1 MAYAIQRRRG
11 TATEHN
17 SFTGLAGEITIDT
30 TNNTVRVHDGSTAGG
45 HRLAK
50 YSEINTQEN
59 IEDAVG
65 GLLTAGSGI
74 SLSYDDAGGT
84 LTITNTTSAGDIEAV
99 TAGNG
104 LSGGGTS
111 GAVSLALDLNEL
123 SAAAVSVANDS
134 IAIIDADDNS
144 SKKESIADLA
154 TAMAGTNIT
163 ATSGALGIADSVI
176 RGKISASGDIAY
188 NSSTGVISFTNDAG
202 DIEGVTAGDGLSG
215 GGTSGTVSLAVDL
228 NELTAATVAV
238 ASDSIAIIDAD
249 DNSSKKESIA
259 DLVAA
264 MAGTNL
270 TASNGVLSSLAG
282 DVTGVTAGSGMT
294 GGGSSGD
301 LTLNVIGGTGIT
313 ANADDIAIDST
324 VATLTGSQTLTN
336 KTLTSPIF
344 NTGVSGTAVLDSD
357 TMSGASSTTISSSE
371 SIKAYVDAQV
381 ATVPTGD
388 ITAVVAGSGL
398 TGGGTTGSVTLDL
411 NHEAISGNLIPS
423 ITNTYS
429 LGTASKVWKD
439 VYVGP
444 GSLYVNG
451 QKVIEDNSGTIT
463 VSADTDQNIS
473 IISQG
478 TGDVELTAG
487 GDIQLK
493 TDVVL
498 TANKTITSS
507 GGIKL
512 GSNIN
517 ANSNSINNLDDPVAA
532 QDGATKA
539 YVDAQVATKDAL
551 SELSG
556 NSDDISEGS
565 TNVYFTNTRAD
576 ARVNAV
582 LPNTGSLSEG
592 TNLYYTNARAD
603 ARVAAALATDVTIGG
618 DLTVN
623 GTTTTVNST
632 TVQVDDNIFRVNS
645 DGASVDA
652 GFEANIAGTMKSLTY
667 DVSESEWTFGTE
679 NVKASTFEGA
689 LTGAV
694 TGTVSSIANHS
705 SSDLSE
711 GTNLYYT
718 NARADARIANA
729 IKDEDN
735 MASDS
740 ATHVPSQQSVKAF
753 VEAQVA
759 THDNTDEMAEGSTN
773 LYFTN
778 ARARTAVSVS
788 DAGGDGSLAYNSTSG
803 VITYTGP
810 SASEVRAHLSAGT
823 GINYSGGAFSTD
835 DSEIDIHSL
844 SGYVA
849 DEHIAHSG
857 VSILAGSGLTGG
869 GTIAASRTLNIGAG
883 TGITVNTDDIA
894 VNMGAFNTDNL
905 SEGSSNLYFTNER
918 VDDRVNA
925 LIVDSDGI
933 VATYDDSA
941 GTLTFTTDAGLAGA
955 GLTYSS
961 GVINAVGGDGI
972 TASANSL
979 DLDATVVRTSGTQT
993 VGGAKT
999 FSSDVIVSGNFTVN
1013 GTTTTVNSTTVST
1026 GDNIIV
1032 LNSDV
1037 TGTPSENSG
1046 IEVERGDST
1055 NKQFL
1060 WNETTDRWT
1069 ADAAISGAGFYADS
1083 TQVIDSSGNWTG
1095 PGSGLKGEVG
1105 PQGAQGPQGATGP
1118 QGAQGDKGAT
1128 GAQGPTG
1135 PQGDKGATG
1144 AQGPQ
1149 GAQGDKG
1156 ATGAQGPQGGQGDT
1170 GGTGPQGT
1178 KGATGAQGTQGA
1190 TGPTGPGGGTGPQG
1204 QKGATGAQGP
1214 QGATGPT
1221 GPSGNP
1227 FPGGTFSGDIT
1238 ARNIIATGPSG
1249 TYNIGSSSVKFGTMY
1264 ANTFNGTATAA
1275 QYADLAERYE
1285 SDKALEPGT
1294 VVCFGGDKEVMAC
1307 AEASHHAVAGVVSTN
1322 PAHLMNSEAGSDET
1336 HPAIAL
1342 AGRVPVKVVGPVSKG
1357 DLLVSSDVEG
1367 RAKADNDAKAGRIL
1381 GKAMES
1387 ADAGEFVI
1395 EGLINLM

>member
-941 GTLTFTTDAGLAGA
+941 GTLTLTTDAGLAGA

>member
-336 KTLTSPIF
+336 KTLTSPVF

-894 VNMGAFNTDNL
+894 VNMSAFDTDNL

-1128 GAQGPTG
+1128 GATG
-1135 PQGDKGATG
+1135 PQGPQGDTGATG
-1144 AQGPQ
+1144 PQGPQ

-1204 QKGATGAQGP
+1204 QKGATGGTGP

>member
-176 RGKISASGDIAY
+176 RGLFSGAGDISY
-188 NSSTGVISFTNDAG
+188 NSGTGAFSFTNDAG
-202 DIEGVTAGDGLSG
+202 DIEGVTAGSGLTG
-215 GGTSGTVSLAVDL
+215 GGTTGTVSLDIGAGALIDVSADAVAVDL
-228 NELTAATVAV
+228 SELSDMTSAVNGSQDELVLLDAGSQRRKLISEIGLSAFDNDTPFLTSLTGTTA
-238 ASDSIAIIDAD
+238 
-249 DNSSKKESIA
+249 
-259 DLVAA
+259 
-264 MAGTNL
+264 
-270 TASNGVLSSLAG
+270 
-282 DVTGVTAGSGMT
+282 VTAGTGLT
-294 GGGSSGD
+294 GGGSAGN
-301 LTLNVIGGTGIT
+301 LTINVIGGTGIT
-313 ANADDIAIDST
+313 ANANDIAIDST

-336 KTLTSPIF
+336 KTLTSPVF

-388 ITAVVAGSGL
+388 ITAVVAGTGL
-398 TGGGTTGSVTLDL
+398 TGGGTSGSVTLDL

-423 ITNTYS
+423 VSNTYS

-894 VNMGAFNTDNL
+894 VNMSAFDTDNL

-993 VGGAKT
+993 LV
-999 FSSDVIVSGNFTVN
+999 V
-1013 GTTTTVNSTTVST
+1013 
-1026 GDNIIV
+1026 
-1032 LNSDV
+1032 
-1037 TGTPSENSG
+1037 
-1046 IEVERGDST
+1046 
-1055 NKQFL
+1055 
-1060 WNETTDRWT
+1060 
-1069 ADAAISGAGFYADS
+1069 
-1083 TQVIDSSGNWTG
+1083 
-1095 PGSGLKGEVG
+1095 
-1105 PQGAQGPQGATGP
+1105 
-1118 QGAQGDKGAT
+1118 
-1128 GAQGPTG
+1128 
-1135 PQGDKGATG
+1135 
-1144 AQGPQ
+1144 
-1149 GAQGDKG
+1149 
-1156 ATGAQGPQGGQGDT
+1156 
-1170 GGTGPQGT
+1170 
-1178 KGATGAQGTQGA
+1178 
-1190 TGPTGPGGGTGPQG
+1190 
-1204 QKGATGAQGP
+1204 QKH
-1214 QGATGPT
+1214 
-1221 GPSGNP
+1221 
-1227 FPGGTFSGDIT
+1227 
-1238 ARNIIATGPSG
+1238 
-1249 TYNIGSSSVKFGTMY
+1249 
-1264 ANTFNGTATAA
+1264 
-1275 QYADLAERYE
+1275 L
-1285 SDKALEPGT
+1285 
-1294 VVCFGGDKEVMAC
+1294 VVM
-1307 AEASHHAVAGVVSTN
+1307 
-1322 PAHLMNSEAGSDET
+1322 L
-1336 HPAIAL
+1336 
-1342 AGRVPVKVVGPVSKG
+1342 
-1357 DLLVSSDVEG
+1357 
-1367 RAKADNDAKAGRIL
+1367 
-1381 GKAMES
+1381 
-1387 ADAGEFVI
+1387 
-1395 EGLINLM
+1395 

>member
-30 TNNTVRVHDGSTAGG
+30 TNNTIRVHDGSTAGG

-59 IEDAVG
+59 IEDVVG
-65 GLLTAGSGI
+65 SLLTAGSGI

-123 SAAAVSVANDS
+123 TAAAVSVANDS
-134 IAIIDADDNS
+134 IVIIDADDSNG

-154 TAMAGTNIT
+154 SGMAGTNLT
-163 ATSGALGIADSVI
+163 ASSGTLGIADSVI
-176 RGKISASGDIAY
+176 RGKISASGDLSY

-215 GGTSGTVSLAVDL
+215 GGSSGTVSLALDL
-228 NELTAATVAV
+228 NELTGATADVSA
-238 ASDSIAIIDAD
+238 DSIAFIDAT

-259 DLVAA
+259 DFVSA
-264 MAGTNL
+264 MAGTGISASAGQLSL
-270 TASNGVLSSLAG
+270 TDTGYI
-282 DVTGVTAGSGMT
+282 TGVT
-294 GGGSSGD
+294 
-301 LTLNVIGGTGIT
+301 
-313 ANADDIAIDST
+313 
-324 VATLTGSQTLTN
+324 
-336 KTLTSPIF
+336 
-344 NTGVSGTAVLDSD
+344 
-357 TMSGASSTTISSSE
+357 
-371 SIKAYVDAQV
+371 
-381 ATVPTGD
+381 
-388 ITAVVAGSGL
+388 AGSGL
-398 TGGGTTGSVTLDL
+398 TGGGTSGTVTVNID
-411 NHEAISGNLIPS
+411 HENIGGNLIPS
-423 ITNTYS
+423 ANNTYQ
-429 LGTASKVWKD
+429 LGSASNVWKD
-439 VYVGP
+439 VFVGP

-451 QKVIEDNSGTIT
+451 QQVISDNSGTIT
-463 VSADTDQNIS
+463 VSADSNQNVS
-473 IISQG
+473 VLTTG
-478 TGDVELTAG
+478 TGDIELTAG

-507 GGIKL
+507 GGIKIA
-512 GSNIN
+512 SNIN
-517 ANSNSINNLDDPVAA
+517 ANSNNINNLDNPVAA
-532 QDGATKA
+532 QDAATKA
-539 YVDAQVATKDAL
+539 YVDAQLATKDAL

-556 NSDDISEGS
+556 DSDDVSEGS
-565 TNVYFTNTRAD
+565 TNLYFTNTRAD

-582 LPNTGSLSEG
+582 LPNTGSLTEG
-592 TNLYYTNARAD
+592 SNLYFTNARAD
-603 ARVAAALATDVTIGG
+603 ARVDAKLASDVTIGG
-618 DLTVN
+618 NLTVS
-623 GTTTTVNST
+623 GTQTVVNST
-632 TVQVDDNIFRVNS
+632 TTETVDNIFRVNS
-645 DGASVDA
+645 DGTSQDA
-652 GFEANIAGTMKSLTY
+652 GLEANIAGTIKSVLY
-667 DVSESEWTFGTE
+667 DVSESEWTFGSE
-679 NVKASTFEGA
+679 NVKATSFEGA

-694 TGTVSSIANHS
+694 TGTVSSIANHDTA
-705 SSDLSE
+705 DLSE
-711 GTNLYYT
+711 GTNLYFT

-735 MASDS
+735 MASNS
-740 ATHVPSQQSVKAF
+740 ASHVPSQQSVKAY
-753 VEAQVA
+753 VDSVA
-759 THDNTDEMAEGSTN
+759 AGQDNSDEITEGSTN

-778 ARARTAVSVS
+778 ARARSAISVS
-788 DAGGDGSLAYNSTSG
+788 DSGGDGALAYNSTSG

-810 SASEVRAHLSAGT
+810 SAAEVRAHFSGGT
-823 GINYSGGAFSTD
+823 GINISSGTISTD
-835 DSEIDIHSL
+835 DSGIDHDAL
-844 SGYVA
+844 NNFVA
-849 DEHIAHSG
+849 NEHIDHST
-857 VSILAGSGLTGG
+857 VSVIAGSGLTGG
-869 GTIAASRTLNIGAG
+869 GTIAADRTLNVGAG
-883 TGITVNTDDIA
+883 TGITVNANDIA
-894 VNMGAFNTDNL
+894 VNMGAFDTDNL
-905 SEGSSNLYFTNER
+905 AEGSSNLYFTNER

-925 LIVDSDGI
+925 LVVDGDGI

-941 GTLTFTTDAGLAGA
+941 GTLTFTTDSGLAGA

-979 DLDATVVRTSGTQT
+979 DLDNTVVRTSGTQT

-1069 ADAAISGAGFYADS
+1069 ADAAVSGAGFYADS
-1083 TQVIDSSGNWTG
+1083 TQVIDASGNWVG
-1095 PGSGLKGEVG
+1095 SSSGLKGEVGPTGPQGPQGATG

-1118 QGAQGDKGAT
+1118 TGPTGDKGAT
-1128 GAQGPTG
+1128 GAQGPQGNTG
-1135 PQGDKGATG
+1135 GTGDKGATG

-1149 GAQGDKG
+1149 GAQGD
-1156 ATGAQGPQGGQGDT
+1156 T

-1178 KGATGAQGTQGA
+1178 KGQKGEVGVTGG
-1190 TGPTGPGGGTGPQG
+1190 TGPTGPGGSTGPQG

-1238 ARNIIATGPSG
+1238 TRNIIATGPTG
-1249 TYNIGSSSVKFGTMY
+1249 TYNIGSSSSKFGTMY

-1275 QYADLAERYE
+1275 QYADLAERYA
-1285 SDKALEPGT
+1285 SDEVLEPGT
-1294 VVCFGGDKEVMAC
+1294 VVCFGGEKEVTAC
-1307 AEASHHAVAGVVSTN
+1307 AEADHHSVAGVVSTN
-1322 PAHLMNSEAGSDET
+1322 PAHLMNSEAGDNDT

-1342 AGRVPVKVVGPVSKG
+1342 AGRVPVKVVGPVVKG
-1357 DLLVSSDVEG
+1357 DLLVSSDVKG
-1367 RAKADNDAKAGRIL
+1367 HAKVDNNAPAGRIL
-1381 GKAMES
+1381 GKAME
-1387 ADAGEFVI
+1387 DTDVGEHII
-1395 EGLINLM
+1395 EALINLM

>member
-30 TNNTVRVHDGSTAGG
+30 TNNTVRVHDGSTQGG

-50 YSEINTQEN
+50 FSEINTQEN

-65 GLLTAGSGI
+65 NLLTAGSGI
-74 SLSYDDAGGT
+74 SLAYNDAAGT

-123 SAAAVSVANDS
+123 TAAAVSVANDS

-176 RGKISASGDIAY
+176 RGTISASGDIAY

-202 DIEGVTAGDGLSG
+202 DIESVVAGTGLTG
-215 GGTSGTVSLAVDL
+215 GGTSG
-228 NELTAATVAV
+228 
-238 ASDSIAIIDAD
+238 
-249 DNSSKKESIA
+249 
-259 DLVAA
+259 
-264 MAGTNL
+264 
-270 TASNGVLSSLAG
+270 
-282 DVTGVTAGSGMT
+282 DVTV
-294 GGGSSGD
+294 
-301 LTLNVIGGTGIT
+301 NVIGGTGIT
-313 ANADDIAIDST
+313 ANANDIEIDST
-324 VATLTGSQTLTN
+324 VTTLTGSQTLTN
-336 KTLTSPIF
+336 KTLTSPVL

-357 TMSGASSTTISSSE
+357 TMSGASSVTISSSE

-398 TGGGTTGSVTLDL
+398 TGGGTSGSVTLDL

-423 ITNTYS
+423 VTNTYS
-429 LGTASKVWKD
+429 LGTSSKVWKD
-439 VYVGP
+439 VFVGP

-463 VSADTDQNIS
+463 FSADSDQNIH
-473 IISQG
+473 ILSQG
-478 TGDVELTAG
+478 TGDIELTAG
-487 GDIQLK
+487 GDIQMK

-507 GGIKL
+507 GGVKYA
-512 GSNIN
+512 SNIN
-517 ANSNSINNLDDPVAA
+517 MNSNNINNLDDPVAA

-551 SELSG
+551 GELSG
-556 NSDDISEGS
+556 NSDDVTEGS

-592 TNLYYTNARAD
+592 SNLYYTDGRAD

-618 DLTVN
+618 DLTVS
-623 GTTTTVNST
+623 GTTTTVNSA
-632 TVQVDDNIFRVNS
+632 TVQIDDNIFRVNS

-679 NVKASTFEGA
+679 NVKASSFEGA

-718 NARADARIANA
+718 NTRADARIANA

-778 ARARTAVSVS
+778 GRARTAISVTDS
-788 DAGGDGSLAYNSTSG
+788 GGDGGLAYNSTSG

-810 SASEVRAHLSAGT
+810 SAAEVRAHISGGT
-823 GINYSGGAFSTD
+823 GINISSGSISTE
-835 DSEIDIHSL
+835 DSEIDIHAL

-849 DEHIAHSG
+849 DEHLAHSG
-857 VSILAGSGLTGG
+857 ISILAGSGLTGG
-869 GTIAASRTLNIGAG
+869 GTIAANRTLNIGAG

-905 SEGSSNLYFTNER
+905 GEGSSNLYFTNER

-925 LIVDSDGI
+925 LIVDGDGI
-933 VATYDDSA
+933 VATYDDGA
-941 GTLTFTTDAGLAGA
+941 GTLTFNTSSGLAGA

-961 GVINAVGGDGI
+961 GIINAVGGDGL

-979 DLDATVVRTSGTQT
+979 DVDSTVVRTSGVQSI
-993 VGGAKT
+993 GGNKT
-999 FSSDVIVSGNFTVN
+999 FSNDIIVTGNFTVN
-1013 GTTTTVNSTTVST
+1013 GTTTTINSTTVST
-1026 GDNIIV
+1026 GDNIIL

-1037 TGTPSENSG
+1037 TGTPSENAG
-1046 IEVERGDST
+1046 LEVERGDAT
-1055 NKQFL
+1055 NKQFV

-1069 ADAAISGAGFYADS
+1069 ADSALQGAGFYADS

-1105 PQGAQGPQGATGP
+1105 PTGPQGPQG
-1118 QGAQGDKGAT
+1118 QKGAT

-1135 PQGDKGATG
+1135 LQGSTGAQGTKGATGAQGPQGAQGGTGDKGATG

-1149 GAQGDKG
+1149 GAQGGQGATGPQGTKG
-1156 ATGAQGPQGGQGDT
+1156 ATGAGGST
-1170 GGTGPQGT
+1170 GGTGATGPTGGQGPQGT
-1178 KGATGAQGTQGA
+1178 KGATGAQGG
-1190 TGPTGPGGGTGPQG
+1190 
-1204 QKGATGAQGP
+1204 

-1238 ARNIIATGPSG
+1238 TRNIIATGPSG
-1249 TYNIGSSSVKFGTMY
+1249 TYNIGSGSVRFGTMY

-1342 AGRVPVKVVGPVSKG
+1342 AGRVPVKVIGPVNKG

-1387 ADAGEFVI
+1387 ANAGEFVI